1 MATRPVSV
9 QSRGSEARPVGD
21 RHAHVDDLDLE
32 VVDPVDEQAATP
44 PITSN
49 TDSSAP
55 GLDSSAPAPGC
66 PTAQEPTDGKIID
79 ADRMRF
85 EAAGGSMVVLISV
98 EGGTQVGPLPAC
110 PTDRSCPERDAAISR
125 MEQENLASQGCVR
138 ALITS
143 IGGNADPTTLW
154 LVDAFTATLTW
165 DQIQI
170 VAGHP
175 HVIHIESNG
184 GSPPP

>member
-1 MATRPVSV
+1 MRRSLRQMGLCLVIGGMAACSSPN
-9 QSRGSEARPVGD
+9 A
-21 RHAHVDDLDLE
+21 
-32 VVDPVDEQAATP
+32 
-44 PITSN
+44 SN

-55 GLDSSAPAPGC
+55 GLDSSAPDPAC
-66 PTAQEPTDGKIID
+66 PTSQEPTEGKITD

-98 EGGTQVGPLPAC
+98 EGGAQVGALPAC

-125 MEQENLASQGCVR
+125 MEQENLASQRCIR
-138 ALITS
+138 ELIAST
-143 IGGNADPTTLW
+143 GGTADPTTLW
-154 LVDAFTATLTW
+154 IINAFTATLTW

-170 VAGHP
+170 VAAHP

-184 GSPPP
+184 GQPPP